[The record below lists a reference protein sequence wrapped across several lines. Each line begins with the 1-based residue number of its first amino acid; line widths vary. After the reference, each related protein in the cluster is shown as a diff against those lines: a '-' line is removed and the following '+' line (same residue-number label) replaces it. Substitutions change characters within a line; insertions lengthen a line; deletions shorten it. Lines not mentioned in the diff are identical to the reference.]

1 MAFARN
7 WGGAQEMKISV
18 CKSSVLNLTKNW
30 KAFAGLGPLTSVEH
44 LTLSGLQLNS
54 FFEK

>member
-7 WGGAQEMKISV
+7 WGGAQEMKTLL
-18 CKSSVLNLTKNW
+18 CKSSVLNLTLNW

>member
-7 WGGAQEMKISV
+7 WGGAQEMKILL
-18 CKSSVLNLTKNW
+18 CKSSVLNLSLNW
-30 KAFAGLGPLTSVEH
+30 KAFVGLGPLTSVEH

>member
-1 MAFARN
+1 MTFARN
-7 WGGAQEMKISV
+7 RVGAQVMKILL
-18 CKSSVLNLTKNW
+18 CKSSVLNLTLNW
-30 KAFAGLGPLTSVEH
+30 KAFAGLGPLTSVGH

>member
-7 WGGAQEMKISV
+7 WGGAEEIKILLY
-18 CKSSVLNLTKNW
+18 KSSVLNLTLNW